1 MLQNFRPDKI
11 AQNNFD
17 CFRPVQEFVTHQK
30 WMHLDI
36 AGVMMNKSDVCYIG
50 KGMSGMYR

>member
-1 MLQNFRPDKI
+1 MLQNFRPNKI